1 MEQKK
6 PKTEEK
12 TMQTEIDS
20 IEQKNPI
27 FFANYK
33 YRISRMIAN
42 NVWSRI
48 TYIYTVDHAIDLKK
62 IFSFI
67 TSILFIYS

>member
-27 FFANYK
+27 FFAN
-33 YRISRMIAN
+33 
-42 NVWSRI
+42 
-48 TYIYTVDHAIDLKK
+48 
-62 IFSFI
+62 
-67 TSILFIYS
+67 

>member
-20 IEQKNPI
+20 IELKKILSSLQI
-27 FFANYK
+27 K

-42 NVWSRI
+42 NV
-48 TYIYTVDHAIDLKK
+48 
-62 IFSFI
+62 
-67 TSILFIYS
+67 